1 MAPMNVFR
9 MSSRLSFIEH
19 HVKIGFS
26 VTHMGLVLES
36 FDETRNSLKINSFWI
51 FTLGNTGFSFL
62 CISFGRTIYIYTI
75 IGKILSKIGKFY
87 NFFAIFPVIYTLKK
101 VLNFFYLIK
110 VI

>member
-1 MAPMNVFR
+1 MTLMNVFR

-51 FTLGNTGFSFL
+51 FTLRNTGFSFL
-62 CISFGRTIYIYTI
+62 CILFELFVDISTI
-75 IGKILSKIGKFY
+75 IDCKHVSIAICLKIALF
-87 NFFAIFPVIYTLKK
+87 
-101 VLNFFYLIK
+101 
-110 VI
+110 

>member
-36 FDETRNSLKINSFWI
+36 FDETRNFVKSIRFALLPSGILDLAFYVYH
-51 FTLGNTGFSFL
+51 LEEL
-62 CISFGRTIYIYTI
+62 YTFI
-75 IGKILSKIGKFY
+75 Q
-87 NFFAIFPVIYTLKK
+87 
-101 VLNFFYLIK
+101 
-110 VI
+110 